1 MAQEIKE
8 LAKQNAIGYRR
19 KLTMAHGLLSKDVE
33 LRYSSTAEGTFTK
46 LNGLFEFPDLGG
58 EPDQIDVTNLSDDSF
73 KYIHGLKD
81 YGSLS
86 FGFIYDGMGNTSN
99 YKTLKDLEDAGKTI
113 FWNVVI
119 PKAGDDGAT
128 GITFSFSGVPAVY
141 MSGTG
146 VNSRLEF
153 QLSVALDS
161 DIEATFGE

>member
-1 MAQEIKE
+1 
-8 LAKQNAIGYRR
+8 
-19 KLTMAHGLLSKDVE
+19 MAHGILSKDVE
-33 LRYSSTAEGTFTK
+33 LKYSATSSGTYTK

-81 YGSLS
+81 YGSLT
-86 FGFIYDGMGNTSN
+86 FGFIYDGMGSGSN
-99 YKTLKDLEDAGKTI
+99 YKILKDLEDAGATI
-113 FWNVVI
+113 YWQVVI
-119 PKAGDDGAT
+119 PAAGDQGAT

-161 DIEATFGE
+161 DIEATFA

>member
-1 MAQEIKE
+1 
-8 LAKQNAIGYRR
+8 
-19 KLTMAHGLLSKDVE
+19 MAHGILSKDVE
-33 LRYSSTAEGTFTK
+33 LQYSATESGTFTK

-58 EPDQIDVTNLSDDSF
+58 EPDMIDVTNLSDESF

-86 FGFIYDGMGNTSN
+86 FGFIYDGMGSSSN
-99 YKTLKDLEDAGKTI
+99 YKILRDLEEDGVTI
-113 FWNVVI
+113 YWKVVI
-119 PKAGDDGAT
+119 PAAGDQGAT

-153 QLSVALDS
+153 QLSIALDS
-161 DIEATFGE
+161 DIEATFA